1 MSSLRDFVALLDV
14 EDAGEGRFV
23 GRSDAGSRGV
33 IDGSQVLA
41 QSLVAAAKTWP
52 DRVIRSAHT
61 RFVRTIAADLP
72 LDFHVDAVHAGRQL
86 AYADVVCRQGDRVCV
101 RTNVLLDRDQPDI
114 VRHASSPM
122 TPNDAESAIVRD
134 MPMQGREL
142 RLDGIVDENDPDE
155 HGPPH
160 IRAWLRYDTI
170 PARDD
175 LRKALLAHFTG
186 HLGISTS
193 LRAHPGIGTAQS
205 HKTISTAPLTISIT
219 FHEPIAWDGWLLYE
233 HDSRFAGAG
242 MSYVRG
248 EIFTEAGQLIASFSQ
263 EAMIR
268 RLEERELEIEESV
281 RL

>member
-1 MSSLRDFVALLDV
+1 
-14 EDAGEGRFV
+14 
-23 GRSDAGSRGV
+23 
-33 IDGSQVLA
+33 
-41 QSLVAAAKTWP
+41 
-52 DRVIRSAHT
+52 
-61 RFVRTIAADLP
+61 
-72 LDFHVDAVHAGRQL
+72 QL
-86 AYADVVCRQGDRVCV
+86 AYADVACRQGERVCV
-101 RTNVLLDRDQPDI
+101 RTNVLLDRDQPDF

-122 TPNDAESAIVRD
+122 APNDAESAIVRD
-134 MPMQGREL
+134 MPMDGRQL
-142 RLDGIVDENDPDE
+142 RLDGILDENDPDE

-193 LRAHPGIGTAQS
+193 LRPHPGVGTAQS

-219 FHEPIAWDGWLLYE
+219 FHEPVAWDGWLLYE

-242 MSYVRG
+242 MSFVRG
-248 EIFTEAGQLIASFSQ
+248 EIFSESGDLLASFSQ

-268 RLEERELEIEESV
+268 RLDDHEMQIEESV